1 MKRASKTTKQP
12 ASNDSQNVFD
22 IHKKVNKSQ
31 ALIVLENIPLS
42 QFL

>member
-1 MKRASKTTKQP
+1 MKRASKNIEATGSK
-12 ASNDSQNVFD
+12 NDSNVFD